1 MEIRILKQGA
11 YETDKGEKIKIIEI
25 WYGENPRI
33 VFQIGDTVYTRS
45 RKIFED
51 GIRNNKIIKK
61 LY

>member
-11 YETDKGEKIKIIEI
+11 YETDKGERIKIIEI
-25 WYGENPRI
+25 WYGANPRI

-45 RKIFED
+45 REIFED

-61 LY
+61 LF